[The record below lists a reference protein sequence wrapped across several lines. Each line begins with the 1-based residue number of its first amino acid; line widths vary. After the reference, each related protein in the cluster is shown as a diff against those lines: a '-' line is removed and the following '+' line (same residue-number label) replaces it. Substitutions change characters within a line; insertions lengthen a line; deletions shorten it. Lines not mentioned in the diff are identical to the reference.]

1 MNLNISS
8 SCISCWYLLRLF
20 LLSASFVLVFS
31 LAVFVL
37 VQVEVVVVAV
47 LLPSAV
53 VVGFEH
59 SYKPKSLLPPPKR
72 VVSLFF
78 VAFGFPFGLYDL

>member
-31 LAVFVL
+31 LVVL
-37 VQVEVVVVAV
+37 VLVKVEVVVAV
-47 LLPSAV
+47 LLPSAA

-59 SYKPKSLLPPPKR
+59 SYKPKNLLPLPKR
-72 VVSLFF
+72 VVFLFF
-78 VAFGFPFGLYDL
+78 VAFGFLFGLYDL